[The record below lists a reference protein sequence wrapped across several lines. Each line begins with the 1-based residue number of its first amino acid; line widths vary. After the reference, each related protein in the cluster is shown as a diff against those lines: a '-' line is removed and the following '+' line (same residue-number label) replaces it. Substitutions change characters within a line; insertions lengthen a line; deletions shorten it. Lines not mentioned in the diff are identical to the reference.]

1 MLSLLF
7 PIVQSLLLW
16 QNSQEQFRL
25 GKAQNSQQAEMA
37 ANTFFFFKLLR
48 RCSYIEMQIILL
60 LLLLCGTQDC

>member
-1 MLSLLF
+1 MRSLLF
-7 PIVQSLLLW
+7 TIVQSLLLW

-25 GKAQNSQQAEMA
+25 GKAQNSQQAEMT
-37 ANTFFFFKLLR
+37 ANTFFFKLLR

>member
-7 PIVQSLLLW
+7 TIVQSLLLW

-37 ANTFFFFKLLR
+37 ANTFFFLSF
-48 RCSYIEMQIILL
+48 
-60 LLLLCGTQDC
+60 